1 MTTTFEN
8 TTLYTSWHLNLAFS
22 SIEVEERGEVIEK
35 CYWPLLEM
43 IERTGIPQGVEAS
56 AYTLE
61 VLNDLDPLWVK
72 KAKQLASSGQL
83 EFISSGYFQIVGP
96 LVPANVTFENVR
108 LGRET
113 CDQILGDSSG
123 EIFFVN
129 EQCTSEGLLNLLQ
142 ELGFRAAIVEWENW
156 WLADRQLD
164 ESIGWKPQRF
174 RSIDGIG
181 IIWNH
186 SRLFQGLQRFAHG
199 ELDNSS
205 LLHLYSRES
214 AETARALCAY
224 GGDAE
229 VFGYRPG
236 RFASEASIGACE
248 WEKVEAFLLDS
259 VSGGASWVLPSDLLS
274 QLPEDGINCFSLEH
288 QILTK
293 KQPKYNALRWATSG
307 RANLEINNFCHAN
320 EGSMRMNASR
330 DDLNLWSSD
339 YRTHLTEKRWTH
351 LLGSS
356 PKLASHLARDHCEVW
371 VNTEDNSLLKGGD
384 ELIILDN
391 QLMAVELD
399 PFRGLSLESLRL
411 SGSEL
416 KLIGRIP
423 FGYFSGPEH
432 SPDWFSCNFVYQQP
446 GHRQVTDLDSNSSRT
461 FKHTDERK
469 AISRLENDYFEFQKS
484 LQLHESLPTLTV
496 DYLFRWKIPPMGALR
511 IGFLS
516 IRPDAWHRESLT
528 FSSHN
533 GGRGPQSYPLPAAS
547 FSHGAPVNPGISATN
562 CVGMTGGLFSISD
575 GQKSID
581 VTVSQ
586 FSRGAVLM
594 LDYENRVKSW
604 NLRTSFSLF
613 EYDDTSRIHAT
624 EYTRF
629 SFSISA
635 SDSSS
640 TKTA

>member
-1 MTTTFEN
+1 MTSTFEN

-22 SIEVEERGEVIEK
+22 SIEVEERGEVLEK

-43 IERTGIPQGVEAS
+43 IERTGIPQGIEAS

-61 VLNDLDPLWVK
+61 VLNDLDPLWIK

-96 LVPANVTFENVR
+96 IVPANVTFENVR

-142 ELGFRAAIVEWENW
+142 ELGYRAAIVEWENW

-214 AETARALCAY
+214 AETSRALCAY

-248 WEKVEAFLLDS
+248 WEKIETFFLDS

-274 QLPEDGINCFSLEH
+274 QLPEDGTNCFSLEH

-293 KQPKYNALRWATSG
+293 KQAKYNALRWATSG
-307 RANLEINNFCHAN
+307 RANLELNNFCHTN
-320 EGSMRMNASR
+320 ERLMKSNAVR
-330 DDLNLWSSD
+330 ENLNFWSSD
-339 YRTHLTEKRWTH
+339 YRTHLTEKRWKR

-356 PKLASHLARDHCEVW
+356 PDLASHLARDHREVW
-371 VNTEDNSLLKGGD
+371 VKPEDNSVLEGGD
-384 ELIILDN
+384 EPIIMDN
-391 QLMAVELD
+391 QFIAVELN
-399 PFRGLSLESLRL
+399 PLRGLSLESLRL
-411 SGSEL
+411 SGS
-416 KLIGRIP
+416 KQSLIGRIP

-446 GHRQVTDLDSNSSRT
+446 GHRQVTDLDSNASRT
-461 FKHTDERK
+461 FTHKNGSE
-469 AISRLENDYFEFQKS
+469 AISQLENDHFVFQKS
-484 LQLHESLPTLTV
+484 FQLHESLPTLTV
-496 DYLFRWKIPPMGALR
+496 DYFFRWKSPPMGALR

-516 IRPDAWHRESLT
+516 IMPDAWDRESLT

-533 GGRGPQSYPLPAAS
+533 GGREPQRYPLPAAS
-547 FSHGAPVNPGISATN
+547 FSHGAPVNAGISATN
-562 CVGMTGGLFSISD
+562 CVGITEGVFSISD
-575 GQKSID
+575 CQKSID
-581 VTVSQ
+581 VTVSD
-586 FSRGAVLM
+586 FSRGTVLM

-613 EYDDTSRIHAT
+613 EYDDTSRIHET

-640 TKTA
+640 TRTA